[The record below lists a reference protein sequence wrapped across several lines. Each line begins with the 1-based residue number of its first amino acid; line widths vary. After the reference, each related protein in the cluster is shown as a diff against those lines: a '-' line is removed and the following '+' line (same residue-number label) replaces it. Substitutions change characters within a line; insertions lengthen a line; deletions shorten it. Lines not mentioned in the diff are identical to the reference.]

1 MRIVTSLLSRTKLV
15 TLIGGLTI
23 GAVLIAAASLLLL
36 VRTQLSQDTEERAV
50 HNQNI
55 SIRVG
60 ASLAQ
65 EMFEG
70 TKIAW
75 SSDGNVEKITAASIP
90 NVADHA
96 FVDAVTRITGEP
108 VTIFGYEP
116 SAGDFVRLSTT
127 VMKADGSRAVGTKLD
142 KASPAFAA
150 AKAGK
155 AYHGVADILGVS
167 YYTAYQPILDHS
179 GGVIGILFTGVRQA
193 TVAASAH
200 DLLWKIALASV
211 VLVTIMAAVSFFAA
225 RALMRPIPA
234 LADLMARLARNDTS
248 SDVPYSSWRNE
259 IGEMARAIQV
269 FRDNQM
275 ERVALESEKAGES
288 ARRDARQAELERL
301 IRTFRDKAEDTITTV
316 SATATALES
325 TAEQL
330 RGIAST
336 TSERATAV
344 SGSSEVASAN
354 VVTVAAASEQLT
366 ASINEIGRQITDALS
381 TVGST
386 SELAEQTNANMA
398 ALATSAHQVGEV
410 VTLIRQI
417 ATQTNL
423 LALNATIEAARAGE
437 SGRGFAVVASEVKNL
452 AAQTASATQ
461 TIAEQIASMQASTEQ
476 AVASIGRIA
485 NGMTDVNSITTSI
498 ASSVGQQG
506 SATSEINISVQRAA
520 EGTKRVTEAI
530 IDVREAAHTATESA
544 TSVLNS
550 SSTVTA
556 QTQTLRKLIE
566 NFLDDVAAA

>member
-1 MRIVTSLLSRTKLV
+1 MRILSSLLSRTKLV

-23 GAVLIAAASLLLL
+23 GAVVIAAASLLLL
-36 VRTQLSQDTEERAV
+36 MRSQLSQDTQERAV
-50 HNQNI
+50 HNQDV

-60 ASLAQ
+60 ASLAK

-70 TKIAW
+70 TDIAW
-75 SSDGNVEKITAASIP
+75 SAGGNVEKITAASIP
-90 NVADHA
+90 NVSNHA

-108 VTIFGYEP
+108 VTVFGYDK
-116 SAGDFVRLSTT
+116 ATGDFVRLSTT

-150 AKAGK
+150 VKSGK
-155 AYHGVADILGVS
+155 AYLGVADILGIS
-167 YYTAYQPILDHS
+167 YYTAYQPIFDRS
-179 GGVIGILFTGVRQA
+179 GGVIGILFTGVKQD

-200 DLLWKIALASV
+200 DLIWKIALASA
-211 VLVTIMAAVSFFAA
+211 VLVAIMAGASFFAA
-225 RALMRPIPA
+225 HSLMRPIPA
-234 LADLMARLARNDTS
+234 LADVMARLARNDTS
-248 SDVPYSSWRNE
+248 SEVPYSSWRNE

-269 FRDNQM
+269 FRDNQI
-275 ERVALESEKAGES
+275 ERVALEDEKAAES

-301 IRTFRDKAEDTITTV
+301 IRTFRDKAEHTITTV
-316 SATATALES
+316 SSTATTLES

-344 SGSSEVASAN
+344 SGSSEIASAN

-366 ASINEIGRQITDALS
+366 ASINEIGRQITDALT

-386 SELAEQTNANMA
+386 SELAEQTNANMS
-398 ALATSAHQVGEV
+398 ALAESAQQIGEV

-452 AAQTASATQ
+452 AAQTANATQ
-461 TIAEQIASMQASTEQ
+461 SISEQIASMQASTQQ

-485 NGMTDVNSITTSI
+485 NGMTDVNSITTAI

-506 SATSEINISVQRAA
+506 CATSEINISVQRAA
-520 EGTKRVTEAI
+520 EGTKSVTEAI
-530 IDVREAAHTATESA
+530 FDVRSAANTAADSA
-544 TSVLNS
+544 ASVLNS

>member
-1 MRIVTSLLSRTKLV
+1 MRIVSSLLSRTKLV

-36 VRTQLSQDTEERAV
+36 VRTQLSQDTEQRAV
-50 HNQNI
+50 HNQEI
-55 SIRVG
+55 SLRVG

-65 EMFEG
+65 QMFNG
-70 TKIAW
+70 TEIAW
-75 SSDGNVEKITAASIP
+75 SSDGNVEKISAASIP
-90 NVADHA
+90 DVANHA
-96 FVDAVTRITGEP
+96 FVDAITRITGEP
-108 VTIFGYEP
+108 VTVFGYDK
-116 SAGDFVRLSTT
+116 STDDFVRLSTT

-150 AKAGK
+150 VKSGR
-155 AYHGVADILGVS
+155 AYHGAADILGTS
-167 YYTAYQPILDHS
+167 YYTAYQPILDRS
-179 GGVIGILFTGVRQA
+179 GSVIGILFTGVSQSA
-193 TVAASAH
+193 VAASAH
-200 DLLWKIALASV
+200 DLLWKIAFASAILV
-211 VLVTIMAAVSFFAA
+211 AVLAAVSFFAA

-234 LADLMARLARNDTS
+234 LADLMARLAHHDTS
-248 SDVPYSSWRNE
+248 SDVPYSTWRNE
-259 IGEMARAIQV
+259 IGEMARAIQI
-269 FRDNQM
+269 FRDN
-275 ERVALESEKAGES
+275 EIDRVALEKEKTGES

-301 IRTFRDKAEDTITTV
+301 IRTFRDKAENTINTV
-316 SATATALES
+316 STTATALEN

-344 SGSSEVASAN
+344 SGSSEVASSN

-417 ATQTNL
+417 AAQTNL

-476 AVASIGRIA
+476 AVTSIGRIA
-485 NGMTDVNSITTSI
+485 SGMMDVNSITTSI

-530 IDVREAAHTATESA
+530 IDVREAAHTATASA

-566 NFLDDVAAA
+566 SFLDDVAAA